1 MRPTALHWFRRKQ
14 RALARAALA
23 LFCLTWLQ
31 VAVLPCVMALDTARG
46 EALQAATV
54 GDGQLGAAMPAGMVM
69 AAGEHC
75 VYCPPQDAP
84 AEGTSHAVCAFP
96 HDPQVDSR
104 VGLAAALMA
113 PPPSQVLI
121 VPPDPVARGTAR
133 VAALAPAPAS
143 NTPMSVSFCRFL
155 K

>member
-1 MRPTALHWFRRKQ
+1 MHPAGLHWFRRKQ
-14 RALARAALA
+14 RALARAVLA

-54 GDGQLGAAMPAGMVM
+54 GDGLQGAAMPAGMVM

-75 VYCPPQDAP
+75 VYCPPQNPLADGA
-84 AEGTSHAVCAFP
+84 THAACAFP

-113 PPPSQVLI
+113 PPPSQVL
-121 VPPDPVARGTAR
+121 VLPADPVARGTAR
-133 VAALAPAPAS
+133 VATIAPAPMS
-143 NTPMSVSFCRFL
+143 HTPISVSFCRFL